1 MFDTDHCVGL
11 DAGDVTF
18 APIRWAEFEPAGWV
32 LDAICAEP
40 EKSLDDEAVLDR
52 VEALERIRAAVD
64 AEQALALAEFASRR
78 EDGAARTSRAA
89 CAGDE
94 IGLALRIAGRTADCR
109 IDTSV
114 ELCERMPAAVRAMR
128 AGGLTLAKARV
139 LLEETANLDAA
150 AAAAVADQL
159 LGAAPEMTPGGLRRR
174 ARRLVVGVDA
184 DAAAKRRAAAERG
197 RRVRLYP
204 DADGMATICAH
215 LGAPDAVAI
224 FSRIDQIARAGKAAG
239 DARTLDQLRADA
251 LVDILY
257 GGAGPAGRPL
267 VQMLLPADR
276 VRAGRTGADR
286 TSADRTGAD
295 GAGADRTGA
304 NRTSADAA
312 GETAPAELV
321 GYGPI
326 DDDLALALAATAS
339 WQRLLTDPVTGQVID
354 VGRTRYRPPASLAD
368 LVRARDRC
376 CSFPGCL
383 VPAARCDIDHRHRWT
398 DGGETAAANLS
409 PLCGRHHDTKDGD
422 HGWTCRTEPD
432 GTTTWTTPTGR
443 TYTLRIDRAG
453 EQTIQECKVERCPP
467 APRPPRSPHIEPAP
481 PF

>member
-1 MFDTDHCVGL
+1 M
-11 DAGDVTF
+11 
-18 APIRWAEFEPAGWV
+18 
-32 LDAICAEP
+32 
-40 EKSLDDEAVLDR
+40 
-52 VEALERIRAAVD
+52 ERIRAAVD

-174 ARRLVVGVDA
+174 ARRMVVGVDA

-276 VRAGRTGADR
+276 VRAGRAGADR
-286 TSADRTGAD
+286 TSADR
-295 GAGADRTGA
+295 AG
-304 NRTSADAA
+304 ADAA

-326 DDDLALALAATAS
+326 DTTWRWHWRRPRVGSDCSPIRSPVRSSTWAARATGRRRAS
-339 WQRLLTDPVTGQVID
+339 RTWSGRGTGAAASPAAWC
-354 VGRTRYRPPASLAD
+354 RPPGATSTTGTGG
-368 LVRARDRC
+368 
-376 CSFPGCL
+376 PT
-383 VPAARCDIDHRHRWT
+383 AARRR
-398 DGGETAAANLS
+398 
-409 PLCGRHHDTKDGD
+409 
-422 HGWTCRTEPD
+422 
-432 GTTTWTTPTGR
+432 
-443 TYTLRIDRAG
+443 
-453 EQTIQECKVERCPP
+453 
-467 APRPPRSPHIEPAP
+467 RPI
-481 PF
+481 